1 MPTRVKG
8 KICGGT
14 LRAEDRGKCPCDV
27 TKPFRTQFSFD
38 RPLQRRS
45 SPGAQR
51 LRRRQSMN
59 ECNGGTTTA
68 IPAQPRF
75 DSAQLTTRKTA
86 WLRPYH
92 RNEV

>member
-1 MPTRVKG
+1 MPTREKG

-38 RPLQRRS
+38 RPLQRRR

-59 ECNGGTTTA
+59 EGNGSTTTA
-68 IPAQPRF
+68 IPAQRQF
-75 DSAQLTTRKTA
+75 DSCTINHEETSLAPPVSPQ
-86 WLRPYH
+86 
-92 RNEV
+92 